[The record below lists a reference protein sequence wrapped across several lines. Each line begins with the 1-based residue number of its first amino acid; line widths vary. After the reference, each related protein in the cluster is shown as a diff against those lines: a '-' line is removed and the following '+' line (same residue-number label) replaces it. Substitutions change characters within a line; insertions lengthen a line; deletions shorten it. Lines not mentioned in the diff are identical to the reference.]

1 MKPILRK
8 GLVLIAVGAAA
19 VGLSGCVYY
28 PSTYGYGYGG
38 GYNAYPAAA
47 YPAPAYVAPAP
58 VVTGSLFFGGGWGGG
73 WGRGWGGDHDDW
85 GGGWGHGGGW
95 GGRR

>member
-8 GLVLIAVGAAA
+8 GLVLVAVGAAA
-19 VGLSGCVYY
+19 IGLSGCVYY

-38 GYNAYPAAA
+38 GYPAYS
-47 YPAPAYVAPAP
+47 APAYVAPP

-73 WGRGWGGDHDDW
+73 GYR
-85 GGGWGHGGGW
+85 GGWGDRDGGW
-95 GGRR
+95 RR

>member
-8 GLVLIAVGAAA
+8 TMVMIALGSAAI
-19 VGLSGCVYY
+19 GLSGCVYY

-38 GYNAYPAAA
+38 GYGGGYA
-47 YPAPAYVAPAP
+47 APAYVAPAP
-58 VVTGSLFFGGGWGGG
+58 VVTGGLFLGGDWGGGWGGG
-73 WGRGWGGDHDDW
+73 WGDGDRDGWGGGDR
-85 GGGWGHGGGW
+85 GGW

>member
-8 GLVLIAVGAAA
+8 TLLLVLVSAAA
-19 VGLSGCVYY
+19 IGLSGCVYY

-38 GYNAYPAAA
+38 GYT
-47 YPAPAYVAPAP
+47 APVYVAPAP
-58 VVTGSLFFGGGWGGG
+58 VVTGGIFLGGGYGGGYDRGWGGGGYGRGYGGGWG
-73 WGRGWGGDHDDW
+73 
-85 GGGWGHGGGW
+85 GGGW